1 MLIRASEFKAKC
13 LAILDRVRA
22 TGEEVTITKRG
33 VPIATVVAARPKGY
47 RYPQDAL
54 LGSVGVV
61 GDIVNPVLP
70 PEAWEAEAIGPVRT
84 VGPRRKR
91 PARKLRR

>member
-1 MLIRASEFKAKC
+1 MLIAASEFKAKC

-33 VPIATVVAARPKGY
+33 VPIATLVAARDRAH

-54 LGSVGVV
+54 LGSVTVV
-61 GDIVNPVLP
+61 GDIVTPALP
-70 PEAWEAEAIGPVRT
+70 PEAWEAEAIGPKRT
-84 VGPRRKR
+84 ATKRATRR
-91 PARKLRR
+91 RRR